1 LGRNA
6 YLSGIEF
13 KNRLE
18 TIMNLIRSYKNWRR
32 YNQTVRELSRLNS
45 LELNDL
51 GITRSDIERVAR
63 AAI

>member
-1 LGRNA
+1 
-6 YLSGIEF
+6 
-13 KNRLE
+13 
-18 TIMNLIRSYKNWRR
+18 MNLIRSYKNWRR

-45 LELNDL
+45 RELNDL